1 MMWCIRC
8 ADENNP
14 LQIDIMNYLLMTSN
28 VLYMKG
34 NPDITQYNIPLTT
47 FLLAGMITDPWNLP
61 NIRSIVMRYVQ
72 LLD

>member
-1 MMWCIRC
+1 
-8 ADENNP
+8 
-14 LQIDIMNYLLMTSN
+14 MNYLLMTSN

-61 NIRSIVMRYVQ
+61 NIRTIVMRYVK
-72 LLD
+72 L